1 MSARPGSIGQAFG
14 GTFERGGRPVA
25 YRWPVAD
32 LLMLGFIAATVFGG
46 FRSGFI
52 RRLAGLAF
60 LGISFVAGA
69 YLRAPAGALVHGFF
83 PKIPEQYADM
93 VGYSVA
99 FSALLIVFNLLSSRL
114 LSRVAT
120 GGLSQATDKLLG
132 IAFGGLEAILILS
145 AGIVILHTYSD
156 STALGGIAQLG
167 FLHDL
172 RTAVDDSTI
181 GKLLED
187 TTVPIVL
194 LLLSPLLP
202 TDIKSIVPTTIPG
215 GLPGFPLPGIP
226 TQ

>member
-1 MSARPGSIGQAFG
+1 M
-14 GTFERGGRPVA
+14 
-25 YRWPVAD
+25 AD
-32 LLMLGFIAATVFGG
+32 LLLLGFIGASVFGG

-69 YLRAPAGALVHGFF
+69 YLRAPTGALVNAVF

-93 VGYSVA
+93 FGYTVA
-99 FSALLIVFNLLSSRL
+99 FSVLLVVFNLFSSKI

-120 GGLSQATDKLLG
+120 GGLSKVTDKVLG
-132 IAFGGLEAILILS
+132 TVLGGLEAVLIIS
-145 AGIVILHTYSD
+145 AAIVILHTYTDPSAGLSAFTD
-156 STALGGIAQLG
+156 IG

-172 RTAVDDSTI
+172 RVGVDESTI

-194 LLLSPLLP
+194 LLLGPLLP
-202 TDIKSIVPTTIPG
+202 KDISSIVPTTIPG
-215 GLPGFPLPGIP
+215 GLPGFPIPIPGLP
-226 TQ
+226 

>member
-1 MSARPGSIGQAFG
+1 
-14 GTFERGGRPVA
+14 
-25 YRWPVAD
+25 VAD

-46 FRSGFI
+46 FRSGFV

-83 PKIPEQYADM
+83 PKIPEQYAEM
-93 VGYSVA
+93 VGYSVT
-99 FSALLIVFNLLSSRL
+99 FSVLLVVFNLFSSKI

-120 GGLSQATDKLLG
+120 GGLSQATDRVLG
-132 IAFGGLEAILILS
+132 LVFGGLEAILILS
-145 AGIVILHTYSD
+145 AAIVILHTYAD
-156 STALGGIAQLG
+156 STALGGIADLG
-167 FLHDL
+167 ILHDL
-172 RTAVDDSTI
+172 RTAVDESTI

-187 TTVPIVL
+187 TTVPLVL
-194 LLLSPLLP
+194 LLLGPLLP

-215 GLPGFPLPGIP
+215 GLPGFPLGVP

>member
-1 MSARPGSIGQAFG
+1 M
-14 GTFERGGRPVA
+14 V
-25 YRWPVAD
+25 D
-32 LLMLGFIAATVFGG
+32 LALLGFIGASVFGG
-46 FRSGFI
+46 FRSGFL

-69 YLRAPAGALVHGFF
+69 YLRAPVGAIISGLF
-83 PKIPEQYADM
+83 PKIPEQYGDM

-99 FSALLIVFNLLSSRL
+99 FSVLLIVFNLFSSKI

-120 GGLSQATDKLLG
+120 RGFSQMTDKVLG
-132 IAFGGLEAILILS
+132 VAFGALEAVLIIS
-145 AGIVILHTYSD
+145 AGIVILHTYAD
-156 STALGGIAQLG
+156 SSVLGGLTDLG
-167 FLHDL
+167 FLKDI
-172 RTAVDDSTI
+172 RTAIDESTI

-194 LLLSPLLP
+194 LLVGPLLP

-215 GLPGFPLPGIP
+215 GVPGFPIPGLP